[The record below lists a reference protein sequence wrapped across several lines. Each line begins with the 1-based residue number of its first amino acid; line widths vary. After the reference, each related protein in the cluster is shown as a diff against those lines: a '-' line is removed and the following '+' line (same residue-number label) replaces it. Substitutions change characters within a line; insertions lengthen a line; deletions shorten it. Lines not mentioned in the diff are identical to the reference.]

1 AVAHRLAEQLGEEP
15 GETVGYRV
23 RFETKVSRHTRI
35 EIVTEGILTRM
46 LQRDNALEEVGLV
59 IFDEF
64 HERSIHADLS
74 FALCRECRNVLRED
88 LRMLIMSATLDAIEL
103 TDKLGNAPLIVSEGR
118 QFPIA
123 YNYSEPDNSR
133 PLVEEVCRVILKA
146 LREESGD
153 MLVFLPGSGDIH
165 RAKELLEAN
174 NIAAN
179 ILPLYGD
186 LPFDEQQA
194 AIEPD
199 RHGRRKIVLST
210 SIAETSLTIKGISVV
225 VDSGYSRIPR
235 YDASTGLTKLE
246 TVRSTRDT
254 VDQRAG
260 RAGRLGPGVCYR
272 LWNEATNHHLAPQR
286 SPEILQADLTPLLLE
301 LAGWGNE
308 KPEQLEWI
316 TPPPAGAISQARQ
329 LLTDLGALREM
340 KITPSGK
347 AMLEFPTHP
356 RIAHMLA
363 SSRQKGLESIASDVA
378 ALLEE
383 RDPLR
388 RESGADLTLRIETLV
403 NWRKRERVNA
413 DRGALER
420 IERISKQWRKA
431 LGASSLMTTPE
442 PTQVGELVAAAYPE
456 RIAKREIKTDR
467 YRLANGASARL
478 PEHDALQHAE
488 WLAIAQMD
496 ASGKEGRIFLATIF
510 DPAETLRAITPTEN
524 IRWSESTGTLSAK
537 KEWLI
542 GKLVARDEPLQ
553 QPDKN
558 KIAAAVT
565 AYVKKEG
572 LHLFD
577 RTDASI
583 QLQARICSIRKWD
596 PSTDL
601 PDYSDDGIMSFIDSW
616 GTPYFAEV
624 KKKDD
629 LKRLDLE
636 SMLKNFLSWEQ
647 QQSLNERLPEK
658 IEVPSGSLIP
668 IHYDQEGNIPV
679 LAVRLQELF
688 GMKESP
694 AVDGGRKKVI
704 LHLLSPG
711 YKPVQ
716 VTQDLHS
723 FWEKTYHEVR
733 KELRIRYPK
742 HAWPEDPWTAQAVR
756 GVPKRKS

>member
-1 AVAHRLAEQLGEEP
+1 
-15 GETVGYRV
+15 
-23 RFETKVSRHTRI
+23 
-35 EIVTEGILTRM
+35 
-46 LQRDNALEEVGLV
+46 
-59 IFDEF
+59 
-64 HERSIHADLS
+64 
-74 FALCRECRNVLRED
+74 
-88 LRMLIMSATLDAIEL
+88 MSATLDAIEL

-210 SIAETSLTIKGISVV
+210 SIAETSLTIKGIRVV

-413 DRGALER
+413 
-420 IERISKQWRKA
+420 
-431 LGASSLMTTPE
+431 
-442 PTQVGELVAAAYPE
+442 
-456 RIAKREIKTDR
+456 
-467 YRLANGASARL
+467 
-478 PEHDALQHAE
+478 
-488 WLAIAQMD
+488 
-496 ASGKEGRIFLATIF
+496 
-510 DPAETLRAITPTEN
+510 
-524 IRWSESTGTLSAK
+524 
-537 KEWLI
+537 
-542 GKLVARDEPLQ
+542 
-553 QPDKN
+553 
-558 KIAAAVT
+558 
-565 AYVKKEG
+565 
-572 LHLFD
+572 
-577 RTDASI
+577 
-583 QLQARICSIRKWD
+583 
-596 PSTDL
+596 
-601 PDYSDDGIMSFIDSW
+601 
-616 GTPYFAEV
+616 
-624 KKKDD
+624 
-629 LKRLDLE
+629 
-636 SMLKNFLSWEQ
+636 
-647 QQSLNERLPEK
+647 
-658 IEVPSGSLIP
+658 
-668 IHYDQEGNIPV
+668 
-679 LAVRLQELF
+679 
-688 GMKESP
+688 
-694 AVDGGRKKVI
+694 
-704 LHLLSPG
+704 
-711 YKPVQ
+711 
-716 VTQDLHS
+716 
-723 FWEKTYHEVR
+723 
-733 KELRIRYPK
+733 
-742 HAWPEDPWTAQAVR
+742 
-756 GVPKRKS
+756 